1 MSETRRKG
9 EVWRITRLRSRGK
22 KGNFPVRLASG
33 AVADNDEQQDAQ
45 VFMPAEQAAGVY
57 ANWAQ
62 VSHSDHEFTLDFVRM
77 DYSAQPLRGVV
88 VARVSVSP
96 LFITQLISALEDN
109 WRLYAE
115 KALPKD
121 VRGDDAAH

>member
-1 MSETRRKG
+1 MRGQPDS
-9 EVWRITRLRSRGK
+9 VSR
-22 KGNFPVRLASG
+22 VSDDEELDEES
-33 AVADNDEQQDAQ
+33 ADGQI
-45 VFMPAEQAAGVY
+45 FMPAEQAAGVY

-62 VSHSDHEFTLDFVRM
+62 VSHSEHEFTLDFVRM

-96 LFITQLISALEDN
+96 LFITQLISALEEN

-121 VRGDDAAH
+121 LNSPDAGAE